1 MSECKLIITIPAF
14 QIEENPV
21 CDTSWFEFQLINLGS
36 TLITA
41 SLALKVEDVSLLYI
55 AHSGDISV
63 VSGLYYYSLSAMT
76 KNLDNYAMM
85 YNAERYYMCCKLSF
99 LCYSMR

>member
-21 CDTSWFEFQLINLGS
+21 CDTSRFKFQLINLGS

-76 KNLDNYAMM
+76 KNLDMQRCTMQREIACVANYH
-85 YNAERYYMCCKLSF
+85 SF
-99 LCYSMR
+99 ATV

>member
-55 AHSGDISV
+55 TQWRHFSGKF
-63 VSGLYYYSLSAMT
+63 SL
-76 KNLDNYAMM
+76 L
-85 YNAERYYMCCKLSF
+85 L
-99 LCYSMR
+99 